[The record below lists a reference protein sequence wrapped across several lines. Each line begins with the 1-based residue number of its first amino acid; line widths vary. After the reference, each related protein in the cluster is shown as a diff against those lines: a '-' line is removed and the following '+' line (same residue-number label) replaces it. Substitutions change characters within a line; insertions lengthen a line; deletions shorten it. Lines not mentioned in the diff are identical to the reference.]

1 MAWPK
6 ERASQ
11 RFPANQCDLCP
22 SQLFG
27 LVGDVGFKQLADVL
41 PTVAD
46 RFSPLFVGDHV
57 VAV

>member
-1 MAWPK
+1 MTGQVGVAHPTTVVG
-6 ERASQ
+6 A
-11 RFPANQCDLCP
+11 P
-22 SQLFG
+22 QLFG
-27 LVGDVGFKQLADVL
+27 LVGDVGIKQLADVL

>member
-1 MAWPK
+1 MIGAP
-6 ERASQ
+6 
-11 RFPANQCDLCP
+11 
-22 SQLFG
+22 QLFG